1 MASARRDGLGRALA
15 GTGHLVRLA
24 LRRERGIAPWWILLI
39 VTLALVM
46 VSYVNRNM
54 GTYEL
59 KVTYTELATSNVFLR
74 ALGGGL
80 PEPRL
85 EVLATW
91 RSGGFLYVANALA
104 AVMSIIRHTRREEDA
119 GRIELVRSG
128 VVSRHAP
135 LTAALLVAGGVS
147 LAAGVLT
154 AVVLI
159 GIGFPVA
166 GSVAYLAAITVA
178 GWVFAAVAAVAAQ
191 LARSARTATAI
202 GLSVLG
208 AAYVMRYA
216 GDATGQHWLKAL
228 SPIGW
233 SHLVRPYQDE
243 RWWMLG
249 VPVVAG
255 AILYAVAYRLLDRR
269 DLGAGLL
276 PERLGRESAPELRG
290 PISLAWRL
298 HRGLLAK
305 WAAGVACFAAAGAG
319 LSPLT
324 EDLLSRPS
332 IVVENIMHGL
342 GISDEGKTLAA
353 YSWYLILI
361 ISYAVA
367 LHPVLMTLRLRS
379 EETSGRAETVQS
391 TPMTRLR
398 WAAGH
403 LVVTGLGTAAL
414 MAVAGL
420 VFGTLYSLLVGDLVT
435 DLPRFLA
442 GALST
447 VPAAW
452 CVGAV
457 CMLAYGLL
465 PRASVAISWIVWLLT
480 AALGKVAGPLY
491 GVFDGV
497 PLEPFHYIPNAM
509 IGTSFD
515 ARPTLALVALTA
527 LLLGGALAAL
537 RRRDFG

>member
-1 MASARRDGLGRALA
+1 MASARGVGRASTLA
-15 GTGHLVRLA
+15 GTGQLIRLA

-39 VTLALVM
+39 VTMALAM

-59 KVTYTELATSNVFLR
+59 KVNYTDLVTRNAFLR

-80 PEPRL
+80 VEPRL

-91 RSGGFLYVANALA
+91 RSGGFLYVANAFA
-104 AVMSIIRHTRREEDA
+104 ALMSIVRHTRREEDA
-119 GRIELVRSG
+119 GRSELVRSG

-135 LTAALLVAGGVS
+135 LTAALLVAGGIS
-147 LAAGVLT
+147 LAAGALT
-154 AVVLI
+154 AVVVI
-159 GIGFPVA
+159 AAGFPLV
-166 GSVAYLAAITVA
+166 GSVAYGAAIMVA

-202 GLSVLG
+202 SLSVLG

-216 GDATGQHWLKAL
+216 GDATGQYWLKAL

-233 SHLVRPYQDE
+233 SHLVRAYQGE

-249 VPVVAG
+249 VSILVA

-298 HRGLLAK
+298 HRGLLVK

-324 EDLLSRPS
+324 RDLLSRPS
-332 IVVENIMHGL
+332 IVVENITHTLGL
-342 GISDEGKTLAA
+342 SDLGRTLGA

-361 ISYAVA
+361 LAYAVA
-367 LHPVLMTLRLRS
+367 LYPVLMTLRLRS

-420 VFGTLYSLLVGDLVT
+420 VFGTLYSVLVGDLAT

-465 PRASVAISWIVWLLT
+465 PRASVAISWAVWLLT
-480 AALGKVAGPLY
+480 AVLGQVVGPLY
-491 GVFDGV
+491 GLWGGS

-509 IGTSFD
+509 IGTPFE
-515 ARPTLALVALTA
+515 ARPTLTLMALTA
-527 LLLGGALAAL
+527 LLLGGALMGL

>member
-1 MASARRDGLGRALA
+1 MASASGDGRGRTLA

-46 VSYVNRNM
+46 VSYVTRAM

-59 KVTYTELATSNVFLR
+59 KVNYTELIARTSFLR
-74 ALGGGL
+74 ALGGGVV
-80 PEPRL
+80 EPRL

-91 RSGGFLYVANALA
+91 RSGGFLYVASAFAAL
-104 AVMSIIRHTRREEDA
+104 MSVVRHTRREEDA

-128 VVSRHAP
+128 VVSRYAP

-147 LAAGVLT
+147 LAAGALT
-154 AVVLI
+154 AAVLI
-159 GIGFPVA
+159 GIGFPPV
-166 GSVAYLAAITVA
+166 GSVAYGAAITAA
-178 GWVFAAVAAVAAQ
+178 GWVFGAVAAVAAE
-191 LARSARTATAI
+191 LARSARTATTI
-202 GLSVLG
+202 SLSVLG

-216 GDATGQHWLKAL
+216 GDATGQYWLKAL

-249 VPVVAG
+249 VPILAG
-255 AILYAVAYRLLDRR
+255 AVLYAVAYRLLDRR

-276 PERLGRESAPELRG
+276 PERLGRASAPELRG
-290 PISLAWRL
+290 PVSLAWRL

-305 WAAGVACFAAAGAG
+305 WAVGVACFAAAGAG

-324 EDLLSRPS
+324 KDLLSRPS
-332 IVVENIMHGL
+332 VVVENITRML
-342 GISDEGKTLAA
+342 GVSGEGRTLGA
-353 YSWYLILI
+353 YSWYLILV

-367 LHPVLMTLRLRS
+367 LYPVLMTLRLRS
-379 EETSGRAETVQS
+379 EEISGRAESVQS
-391 TPMTRLR
+391 TPLTRLR

-420 VFGTLYSLLVGDLVT
+420 VFGTLYSVLVGDLAT

-465 PRASVAISWIVWLLT
+465 PRASVALSWVVWLLT

-491 GVFDGV
+491 GIWNGT

-509 IGTSFD
+509 IGTPFD
-515 ARPTLALVALTA
+515 ARPTLTLTAVTA
-527 LLLGGALAAL
+527 LLLGGALMAL

>member
-1 MASARRDGLGRALA
+1 MADARQGRAGALA

-39 VTLALVM
+39 VALALAL
-46 VSYVNRNM
+46 VSYVNRAM

-59 KVTYTELATSNVFLR
+59 KLTYVELAARNVFLR

-80 PEPRL
+80 IEPRL
-85 EVLATW
+85 EVIATW
-91 RSGGFLYVANALA
+91 RSGGFLYVASALA
-104 AVMSIIRHTRREEDA
+104 ALMSVVRHTRREEDE
-119 GRIELVRSG
+119 GRAELVRSG
-128 VVSRHAP
+128 MVSRHAP
-135 LTAALLVAGGVS
+135 LTAALLVAGGIS
-147 LAAGVLT
+147 LAGGVLT
-154 AVVLI
+154 GAVLV
-159 GIGFPVA
+159 GIGFEPV
-166 GSVAYLAAITVA
+166 GTVAYGAAITVA
-178 GWVFAAVAAVAAQ
+178 GWVFGAVAAVVAQ
-191 LARSARTATAI
+191 IARSARTATAI
-202 GLSVLG
+202 SLAALG
-208 AAYVMRYA
+208 AAYLMRYA
-216 GDATGQHWLKAL
+216 GDATGQYWLKAL

-233 SHLVRPYQDE
+233 SHLVRAYQDE
-243 RWWMLG
+243 RWWLLG
-249 VPVVAG
+249 VSVLVSAV
-255 AILYAVAYRLLDRR
+255 LCAVAYRLLGRR
-269 DLGAGLL
+269 DLGEGLL

-298 HRGLLAK
+298 HRALLAK
-305 WAAGVACFAAAGAG
+305 WAVGVACFAVAGAG
-319 LSPLT
+319 LSPLAQ
-324 EDLLSRPS
+324 DLLSRPS
-332 IVVENIMHGL
+332 IVVQNITNLL
-342 GISDEGKTLAA
+342 GVSDTGTALGA

-361 ISYAVA
+361 IAYAVA
-367 LHPVLMTLRLRS
+367 LYPVLMTVRLRS

-420 VFGTLYSLLVGDLVT
+420 VFGTLYSLLVGDLAR

-457 CMLAYGLL
+457 CVLAYGLV
-465 PRASVAISWIVWLLT
+465 PRASVAISWTVWLLT
-480 AALGKVAGPLY
+480 AGLGKVVSPLY
-491 GVFDGV
+491 GLWHGT
-497 PLEPFHYIPNAM
+497 PLEPFHYIPNPM
-509 IGTSFD
+509 LGTPFD
-515 ARPTLALVALTA
+515 VRPALALTA
-527 LLLGGALAAL
+527 LTAMLLGGALVAL